1 MATLVQTQH
10 AQRRWQQRD
19 KPVKAAQR
27 LCPRMKQ
34 QDRRA
39 VAIALLEVAQG
50 DPRGDVSLADDGLL
64 SHLVILGPAET
75 DSC

>member
-1 MATLVQTQH
+1 
-10 AQRRWQQRD
+10 
-19 KPVKAAQR
+19 
-27 LCPRMKQ
+27 MKQ